1 MSSNGQKL
9 IEVKTLIDRAG
20 KLVGSEYKL
29 AQALGVPQSTISAWK
44 SGVKNCTPPDRAR
57 LAALANE
64 DAVQE
69 LVRATIANTSGT
81 LRGEQLRSVL
91 GKWLHQTGAADAFGL
106 LAVTSLASGTAWS
119 AANVDLLRCIK
130 SRLHARYYLC

>member
-9 IEVKTLIDRAG
+9 FEVKTLIDRAG

-57 LAALANE
+57 IAAMANE

-69 LVRATIANTSGT
+69 LVRATIANTTGT

-91 GKWLHQTGAADAFGL
+91 GKWLRQTGAGDVFGL
-106 LAVTSLASGTAWS
+106 LAVTSLGSGMAWS
-119 AANVDLLRCIK
+119 AANVDLLRCI
-130 SRLHARYYLC
+130 LC